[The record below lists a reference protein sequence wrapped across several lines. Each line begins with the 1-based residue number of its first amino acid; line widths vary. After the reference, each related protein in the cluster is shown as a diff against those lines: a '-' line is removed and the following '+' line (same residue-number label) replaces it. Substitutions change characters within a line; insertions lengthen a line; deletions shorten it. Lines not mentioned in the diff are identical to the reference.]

1 MFLHFHCCHFILF
14 LIQFFNH
21 LFYTFSYLVEIR
33 FELSRIHLK
42 FFKKLQHANLRFN
55 WAIRRWHA
63 RTGSMCIRMRLMRD
77 SACLAACL
85 PVCVSVINTRYCKL
99 SAEAVAAA
107 AVSLSVSLS
116 VSPVRLES
124 GRKVYYADNWQQIVQ
139 LN

>member
-1 MFLHFHCCHFILF
+1 MFLHHFSFHF
-14 LIQFFNH
+14 LPFSIQFFNH
-21 LFYTFSYLVEIR
+21 FFYTFSYLVEIR

-42 FFKKLQHANLRFN
+42 FFKELQHANLRFN

-63 RTGSMCIRMRLMRD
+63 PTGSMWIRMRLMRD
-77 SACLAACL
+77 SACL